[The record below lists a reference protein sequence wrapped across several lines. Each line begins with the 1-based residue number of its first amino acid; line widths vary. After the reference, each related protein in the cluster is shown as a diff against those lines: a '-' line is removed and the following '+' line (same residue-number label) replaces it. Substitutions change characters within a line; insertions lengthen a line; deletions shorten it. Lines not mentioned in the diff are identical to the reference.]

1 MKIKLALLAG
11 AGLAISAVAAEW
23 HHAEI
28 QTSKESPQSVV
39 VVSDK
44 EPVAVIK
51 LVKPGLIHLQG
62 QDISIT
68 MHPGGKKRYIS
79 KNGSSLDL
87 TVDGKS
93 LLKVSGDSMTIEEQ
107 KAD

>member
-11 AGLAISAVAAEW
+11 AGLAISALAAEL
-23 HHAEI
+23 HHTEI
-28 QTSKESPQSVV
+28 QSSKESPQSVA
-39 VVSDK
+39 VVSDN
-44 EPVAVIK
+44 ELVAVIK

-62 QDISIT
+62 QDISVT
-68 MHPGGKKRYIS
+68 MHPGGKKRYNS

-93 LLKVSGDSMTIEEQ
+93 VLKVSCDSMTIEEQ
-107 KAD
+107 KAN